1 MSINGIS
8 AGYYPT
14 AYTNTNTPKSTETA
28 SFADTIVEKA
38 ETANVRDYDEV
49 AFENV
54 GLNAPQSVK
63 DAWMEAAKETGAN
76 GLGITGNGIIVT
88 EMFVQQ
94 FLNWYWGGKE
104 GRAYDVLGSSVE
116 SAIQAAQQALYN
128 FDHPLEPNK
137 VMSIE
142 ERQYHMKERAFYEAF
157 LDKLRNLSEST
168 DKDSQ
173 NVLNYAFRTIA
184 Q

>member
-1 MSINGIS
+1 MNMDVMS
-8 AGYYPT
+8 AGHYARNY
-14 AYTNTNTPKSTETA
+14 ANTNTPKSTETA
-28 SFADTIVEKA
+28 SFADTIAEKA
-38 ETANVRDYDEV
+38 ETASVRDYDEV

-54 GLNAPQSVK
+54 GPNAPQSVK

-76 GLGITGNGIIVT
+76 GLGITSNGIIVT

-116 SAIQAAQQALYN
+116 SAIQATQQALYN

-142 ERQYHMKERAFYEAF
+142 ERQYHMKERQFYVAF
-157 LDKLRNLSEST
+157 LEKLEKLKQS
-168 DKDSQ
+168 
-173 NVLNYAFRTIA
+173 
-184 Q
+184 